1 MMILTL
7 FLYRS
12 PSVVKASVGL
22 LALSTL
28 LLIAVLNRQSRVT
41 KDSDLIQMKSW
52 KYLFLIS
59 LRVSALSVLQNRV
72 LLSLWCRGDIKKSDR
87 DFF

>member
-1 MMILTL
+1 MMILTP

-12 PSVVKASVGL
+12 PRVVKASVSL

-59 LRVSALSVLQNRV
+59 LRVSALSVLQNRG
-72 LLSLWCRGDIKKSDR
+72 LLSLWYKGDIKKSDR